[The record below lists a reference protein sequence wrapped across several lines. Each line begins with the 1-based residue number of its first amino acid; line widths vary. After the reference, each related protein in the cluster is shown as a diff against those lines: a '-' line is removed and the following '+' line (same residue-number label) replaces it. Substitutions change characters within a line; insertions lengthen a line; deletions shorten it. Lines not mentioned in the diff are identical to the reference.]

1 MNFFDPFTKGHPTN
15 FFIRCKRYFYPEVN
29 RTGAGCV
36 VINSNNEVLL
46 IHRGGFYNDWTFPKG
61 KIKSKNLKNEALRE
75 VLEEVSV
82 SPKIICE
89 LPSNIYSFYV
99 DESKTRIN
107 NTVHFFL
114 AKVANSKYSITSNID
129 SKEATTFL
137 EAKWVTLD
145 KAIEMVSHEAERVIL
160 EAAVKIIRK

>member
-1 MNFFDPFTKGHPTN
+1 MFLDPFTKGHPAN

-36 VINSNNEVLL
+36 VINPNNEVLL
-46 IHRGGFYNDWTFPKG
+46 IHRGSFYNDWTFPKG

-99 DESKTRIN
+99 DESKIRIN
-107 NTVHFFL
+107 NTVYFFL
-114 AKVANSKYSITSNID
+114 AKVMNNKFSISNNFD
-129 SKEATTFL
+129 LKEASTFS
-137 EAKWVTLD
+137 EAKWFDLD
-145 KAIEMVSHEAERVIL
+145 KAVGMVTHNTEKVIL
-160 EAAVKIIRK
+160 EAAIKILNI